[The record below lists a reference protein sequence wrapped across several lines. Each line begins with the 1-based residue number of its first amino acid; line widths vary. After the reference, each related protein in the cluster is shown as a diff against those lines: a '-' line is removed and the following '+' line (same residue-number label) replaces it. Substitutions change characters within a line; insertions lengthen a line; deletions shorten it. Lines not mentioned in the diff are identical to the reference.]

1 MFLFYPYVNKNSKF
15 PSMRD
20 LLTVIENATGKK
32 GTAYNAQTDDD
43 IVKQLKNVN
52 STWSTQDFIIT
63 NTKITVGVNYDN
75 LFSIFDMVFLSIAGF
90 NTSRD
95 IIQVSM
101 RCRALKE
108 KLIKVVLLESQ
119 NTFNTFENDDIKVDN
134 CPIYQNLVKDILIE
148 KQAPL
153 QQSFQF
159 LCQKAG
165 YKLKVNNSILR
176 TDLEAYFTKY
186 YADCNLAYSYDT
198 IPDIDSIQSEEIT
211 QRIFESKATLEDKI
225 SQKKYFYKMQF
236 TNANSEE
243 LSIGWD
249 KRYSF
254 FFDKIKLIIH
264 EAEENLY
271 FKIQEFNKW
280 DSIFPEDAQLNKVK
294 LNDELVDEIFKQ
306 YHFKDLTKASKPKA
320 IIKNIYNS
328 YFGKNIIN
336 SCTDNNKH
344 YKLTI
349 KDETRMLYHF
359 SLNNLKARNTNE
371 YEFSSVDMFNDGD
384 LPEDKEEEVKPKK
397 KATRI
402 ILDFN
407 NF

>member
-1 MFLFYPYVNKNSKF
+1 M
-15 PSMRD
+15 
-20 LLTVIENATGKK
+20 
-32 GTAYNAQTDDD
+32 
-43 IVKQLKNVN
+43 
-52 STWSTQDFIIT
+52 
-63 NTKITVGVNYDN
+63 
-75 LFSIFDMVFLSIAGF
+75 
-90 NTSRD
+90 
-95 IIQVSM
+95 
-101 RCRALKE
+101 
-108 KLIKVVLLESQ
+108 
-119 NTFNTFENDDIKVDN
+119 
-134 CPIYQNLVKDILIE
+134 
-148 KQAPL
+148 
-153 QQSFQF
+153 
-159 LCQKAG
+159 
-165 YKLKVNNSILR
+165 
-176 TDLEAYFTKY
+176 
-186 YADCNLAYSYDT
+186 
-198 IPDIDSIQSEEIT
+198 
-211 QRIFESKATLEDKI
+211 
-225 SQKKYFYKMQF
+225 
-236 TNANSEE
+236 
-243 LSIGWD
+243 
-249 KRYSF
+249 
-254 FFDKIKLIIH
+254 IIH

-280 DSIFPEDAQLNKVK
+280 DSIFPEDTQLNKVK

-384 LPEDKEEEVKPKK
+384 LPEDKEEVIQNRN
-397 KATRI
+397 ATRI